1 MKAVTLL
8 CLAVSLATSSAG
20 ALELSKRDVP
30 AVVGLD
36 IQRKYVSNPVTRDR
50 IRRKRDKT
58 VSETLDN
65 EVRFNLHQH

>member
-1 MKAVTLL
+1 LL